1 MVSLSSGF
9 VFRQPYKTKKNVL
22 KLTTTSNV
30 VVAKALIW
38 RIFSVYLDE
47 LFGIVG
53 DVLPLRV
60 GELVL
65 ARPDALLHARGDGQ
79 TVVRVEGGEPAKP
92 ETKIN

>member
-1 MVSLSSGF
+1 MADFLL
-9 VFRQPYKTKKNVL
+9 R
-22 KLTTTSNV
+22 
-30 VVAKALIW
+30 
-38 RIFSVYLDE
+38 RYLDE

-79 TVVRVEGGEPAKP
+79 PVVRVEGGKPAKP
-92 ETKIN
+92 ETKID

>member
-1 MVSLSSGF
+1 MADFL
-9 VFRQPYKTKKNVL
+9 L
-22 KLTTTSNV
+22 C
-30 VVAKALIW
+30 
-38 RIFSVYLDE
+38 VYLDE

-79 TVVRVEGGEPAKP
+79 PVVRVEGGEPAKP
-92 ETKIN
+92 ESKID